1 MGRPEPVVL
10 FAQTILH
17 SQLDEYVD
25 ENASP
30 STPNISLVGATSPP
44 SFALEVFVHCDG
56 ESRFRRLC
64 QPFLYS
70 HSSSNVLEVEAIV
83 TNHLVLRGTYRSL
96 TLVIYGNTAEDLGQ
110 FNIELDLDHSLANV
124 VSSPSEGKLEDL
136 PPALHSSKFTF
147 KESLSLLKPF
157 CLQANESDLSTE
169 VKKILHL
176 TLTMYQIPNVENL
189 IPNLGSAV
197 ISAVSK
203 YVTASTKCMSRSWRQ
218 DLASCFTK
226 DNVDSEGISNT
237 LLMEASNELFDTWKN
252 VSSVVDSS
260 TFDDNGLAFRS
271 EELPTIKHLFA
282 LFDNCFPYYR
292 NCSSLDLE
300 CPVQNKRLVF
310 SLSLVLLLCS
320 SKESCFYFVDA
331 GGMEQIINLLCW
343 KTSISPA
350 TTLLLLGIVEHA
362 TRHVVGCEAFL
373 GWWPRSDNNIPVGSS
388 VGYCSLLKILLEKE
402 RHDIACLATYVLQ
415 RLHFYEILS
424 RYESAVVNIVS
435 NLPPDELSADGVKF
449 LSSASVE
456 LAKLLKVI
464 NMCGPI
470 EDPSPGVTARKIYKS
485 GHLEGLL
492 SYNST
497 IGLITSSKYNFVQ
510 FDADPYMLSLIQE
523 RGFFPLSAALL
534 SSPLQRLASGPAAE
548 ILMEI
553 TSSIESIVLSLLFCR
568 SGLSF
573 LLGQPEATEL
583 ILLSLQDGE
592 DMSKTECMTLRQAYV
607 LLSKGFFCRPQEV
620 AMITEL
626 HLKVGSAANRLL
638 AVPPNSDELLWVL
651 WELCA
656 ISRSD
661 SGRQAL
667 LTLGFFP
674 EAVSVLLSS
683 FSSYNDLDS
692 IMTKNGGSP
701 LGHAIFHSAAEIL
714 EILVADS
721 TASSLKSWIGFSI
734 DLHKA
739 LHSSSPG
746 SNRKDAPT
754 RLLEWI
760 DAGVV
765 YKRNG
770 AIGLLRYS
778 AILASGGDA
787 HLSSGNVLVS
797 DSMDVENVVAD
808 PNNTAD
814 GQVIDNLLGKLV
826 ADKYFDGV
834 ALCSTS
840 VVQLTTAF
848 RILAFIS
855 EDKAVASSLFEEGAI
870 NVIYV
875 VLMNC
880 KSMLERLSN
889 SYDYLVDEGAELSST
904 TELLLDRT
912 HEQALVDLMIP
923 SLVLLINLLHIL
935 NETKEQYRNKKLL
948 TALLQLHREVSPRLA
963 ACAADLSFMFPS
975 FAVSFGVVCHLVTS
989 ALACWPLYNW
999 APGLFHCLLENVE
1012 ATNAAVPLGPKDACS
1027 LLCLLGDLF
1036 PDEGLWLWKVEVP
1049 SLSAITSLSTSTVL
1063 GCQVEKHVNWYLH
1076 PEHVAILLVR
1086 LMPQL
1091 DRLACVIDNFATSAL
1106 MVIQDMLRIFIV
1118 RIASEKIECAVV
1130 LLRPIFIW
1138 LNSKVDETS
1147 LSEREIFKVSQLL
1160 RFVAKLSEHPNGK
1173 ALLWKMG
1180 VTRILRKL
1188 LQGISNVCCME
1199 DNMISEKGAYSN
1211 DLLMQRWMILLL
1223 RSIATVFSTQLSSKE
1238 PTIIEELWNENACV
1252 EECSSIMYHL
1262 LLLCQVLPVGRDMF
1276 ACSLAFKEV
1285 ASSYP
1290 GRIAVTSILSQIQT
1304 FNKDEQEK
1312 SETDA
1317 CRYTSKVDNWCGFS
1331 PLLMCWKR
1339 LLQYISASRPTNYLV
1354 EIVYALTLGAIAL
1367 SQSGENLEGT
1377 IILRCLFGYPFDPC
1391 SSEASDEVTVL
1402 LKTFEDKICQGF
1414 DNWSPYVGKPLL
1426 HQVRSSVRLLRSI
1439 IENTSPFTDSA
1450 QMALEESTIPVG
1462 VFHNIVMTSH
1472 LMPSVNF
1479 VSVSDEP
1486 VLLFS
1491 NAWKAFGD
1499 SEEPFGCQEDEGKM
1513 MVWELPDC
1521 SLDRQLMPGQSARRK
1536 LALGDSTSRR
1546 ARDNQ
1551 AHEPTGQFSRGL
1563 NTTNASIGHS
1573 RRDTFRQRKPNTS
1586 RPPSMHV
1593 DDYVARERNIDG
1605 ASSASN
1611 IVSSTPRGT
1620 LSGRPP
1626 SIHVDEFMA
1635 RQRERQ
1641 NPVPAPSGDA
1651 TQARSKATLDDNVCT
1666 KPEKPRQPKADLDD
1680 DQEINIIFDEESGSD
1695 DKLPF
1700 PQPDDSLQSPPV
1712 IVGEN
1717 SPGPVDD
1724 TENQQNE
1731 RNLFSGKIVSD
1742 SDEACEAGISSRT
1755 AMLQEAS
1762 IPSERKFSVS
1772 SPEKIVFHEHG
1783 DGSPFISLITG
1794 SKVTHG
1800 HSTHAAQAKLEQLPP
1815 NRYRKRSPQKLG
1827 EKSLSSG
1834 SHGHDRTIS
1843 NNQPP
1848 LPPMPPPVS
1857 SASLQ
1862 NSDSIQRKPS
1872 SYNSR
1877 DGPPPF
1883 PSSYPMQS
1891 FDASMPSFL
1900 GHQVQTENVLPSTG
1914 DSSSNALP
1922 SIDPKF
1928 LWNTLPVN
1936 RIPMEHLSSG
1946 SSTRPASPLPLRPI
1960 PATQHPAMSSGP
1972 PGSLYNQG
1980 SGALQPSLPTSLISD
1995 ATLGTNPASGGGF
2008 PSNSLPSLA
2017 PQFLIGR
2024 PSTPT
2029 SFFGTPLQV
2038 QLSSGLAQNVSN
2050 PQSSL
2055 SSMQPRPPPPP
2066 PPQQPHPSQTFQQ
2079 LGSLQLPHQ
2088 EQPMPYPLN
2097 TLQPQVPLQFPNQ
2110 LHVPQLQFYHQGQPE
2125 SVLQPTGHVSEQSL
2139 LLNHSAQQQTDS
2151 GMNLNQFFSS
2161 PEAIQSLLSDRDK
2174 LCQLLE
2180 QNPKL
2185 MQMLQIYTPAL
2196 WVGSKSDV
2204 ANIGWVPVT
2213 ERPTSVCHF
2222 LPFCGWP
2229 P

>member
-25 ENASP
+25 EVLFSEPVVITACEFLEQNASP

-70 HSSSNVLEVEAIV
+70 HSSSNVLEVEFNGPYSSSEATAIAAFSMFVLFYQAIV

-147 KESLSLLKPF
+147 EESLSSLKPLS
-157 CLQANESDLSTE
+157 LQATELDLSIE
-169 VKKILHL
+169 VKKILL
-176 TLTMYQIPNVENL
+176 LALTMYQIPNVENL
-189 IPNLGSAV
+189 IPNLQSAV
-197 ISAVSK
+197 ISAVLK
-203 YVTASTKCMSRSWRQ
+203 YMPASTNCMSRNWNR
-218 DLASCFTK
+218 DPANCFAE
-226 DNVDSEGISNT
+226 DNVDSQGTSNT
-237 LLMEASNELFDTWKN
+237 LLMEASNELFDIWKN
-252 VSSVVDSS
+252 VNSIVDNI
-260 TFDDNGLAFRS
+260 TFDDNGLAFRL
-271 EELPTIKHLFA
+271 EELPTTKHLFT
-282 LFDNCFPYYR
+282 LFDSCFPYYR
-292 NCSSLDLE
+292 NCSLLDLE
-300 CPVQNKRLVF
+300 CPFQPLV
-310 SLSLVLLLCS
+310 
-320 SKESCFYFVDA
+320 D
-331 GGMEQIINLLCW
+331 
-343 KTSISPA
+343 
-350 TTLLLLGIVEHA
+350 
-362 TRHVVGCEAFL
+362 
-373 GWWPRSDNNIPVGSS
+373 
-388 VGYCSLLKILLEKE
+388 
-402 RHDIACLATYVLQ
+402 LQ
-415 RLHFYEILS
+415 
-424 RYESAVVNIVS
+424 SAVVNIVS
-435 NLPPDELSADGVKF
+435 NLPSEELSSDGVNF
-449 LSSASVE
+449 LSSASIE
-456 LAKLLKVI
+456 LAELLKMI
-464 NMCGPI
+464 NMCVPI
-470 EDPSPGVTARKIYKS
+470 EDPSPVLTARRICKF

-492 SYNST
+492 SYNLT
-497 IGLITSSKYNFVQ
+497 IGLITSSKYSFLQ

-523 RGFFPLSAALL
+523 DASGNLERRELVGPTGHTLPMRAPATHAYSSTSAPTTLLCPCLPESSSGCGILPAPPSFNPCRCDKPSSDVAHGIPAIPHYCLLSAD
-534 SSPLQRLASGPAAE
+534 
-548 ILMEI
+548 
-553 TSSIESIVLSLLFCR
+553 
-568 SGLSF
+568 GLSF

-592 DMSKTECMTLRQAYV
+592 DMSKTECMTLRQAFV

-626 HLKVGSAANRLL
+626 HLKVEHSLFAYNLL
-638 AVPPNSDELLWVL
+638 NLKVSTLLSHIDDL
-651 WELCA
+651 NYL
-656 ISRSD
+656 
-661 SGRQAL
+661 
-667 LTLGFFP
+667 
-674 EAVSVLLSS
+674 AVSVLLSS
-683 FSSYNDLDS
+683 LSSYNDLDS
-692 IMTKNGGSP
+692 VTNKNGGSP
-701 LGHAIFHSAAEIL
+701 LGHAIFHSTAEIL
-714 EILVADS
+714 EVLVADS
-721 TASSLKSWIGFSI
+721 TASSLKSWIGFAI

-770 AIGLLRYS
+770 AVGLLRYS

-808 PNNTAD
+808 PNNTD

-855 EDKAVASSLFEEGAI
+855 EEKAVASSLFEEGAI

-912 HEQALVDLMIP
+912 HEQTLVDLMIP

-989 ALACWPLYNW
+989 AIACWPLYNW

-1036 PDEGLWLWKVEVP
+1036 PDEGIWLWKVEVP
-1049 SLSAITSLSTSTVL
+1049 SLTAIRSLSTGTVL
-1063 GCQVEKHVNWYLH
+1063 GCQVEKHMNWYLH
-1076 PEHVAILLVR
+1076 PEHVSILLVR

-1106 MVIQDMLRIFIV
+1106 TVIQDMLRIFIV

-1138 LNSKVDETS
+1138 LNNKVDETS
-1147 LSEREIFKVSQLL
+1147 LSEREIFKVHQLL
-1160 RFVAKLSEHPNGK
+1160 QFIAKLSEHPNGK
-1173 ALLWKMG
+1173 ALLCKMG
-1180 VTRILRKL
+1180 VARILRKL
-1188 LQGISNVCCME
+1188 LQECSSMCYME
-1199 DNMISEKGAYSN
+1199 DNMISDKGVYSN
-1211 DLLMQRWMILLL
+1211 DLLMLRWKIPLL
-1223 RSIATVFSTQLSSKE
+1223 RSIASIFSTRPSSKE
-1238 PTIIEELWNENACV
+1238 PTTVEELWNENACV

-1262 LLLCQVLPVGRDMF
+1262 LMLCQVLPVGRDMF

-1285 ASSYP
+1285 ASSYSCR
-1290 GRIAVTSILSQIQT
+1290 GAVTSIFSQIQT
-1304 FNKDEQEK
+1304 SNKDESQK
-1312 SETDA
+1312 SESETCHD
-1317 CRYTSKVDNWCGFS
+1317 TSKVDNWCGFF
-1331 PLLMCWKR
+1331 PLLKCWKR
-1339 LLQYISASRPTNYLV
+1339 LLQYICANRPTDYLV

-1367 SQSGENLEGT
+1367 SQSGQNLEGT
-1377 IILRCLFGYPFDPC
+1377 IILRRLFGHPSVPS
-1391 SSEASDEVTVL
+1391 SSEASDEVTFL
-1402 LKTFEDKICQGF
+1402 LKTFQEKICQGF

-1426 HQVRSSVRLLRSI
+1426 HQVRSSVRLLCSI
-1439 IENTSPFTDSA
+1439 IENSGPFTDSVR
-1450 QMALEESTIPVG
+1450 MVLEESTIPVG

-1472 LMPSVNF
+1472 LMPSIDF
-1479 VSVSDEP
+1479 VSVNDDP
-1486 VLLFS
+1486 ALLFT

-1499 SEEPFGCQEDEGKM
+1499 FAEPFGCQVSDFSKR

-1521 SLDRQLMPGQSARRK
+1521 SIDKQLIPSQSARRK
-1536 LALGDSTSRR
+1536 LALGDSASRR
-1546 ARDNQ
+1546 VRDNQ
-1551 AHEPTGQFSRGL
+1551 THEPSGQFSRGL
-1563 NTTNASIGHS
+1563 NTPSASIGHT

-1593 DDYVARERNIDG
+1593 DDYVARERNIEG

-1611 IVSSTPRGT
+1611 IVSSTPRGA

-1641 NPVPAPSGDA
+1641 NPVLAPSGDA
-1651 TQARSKATLDDNVCT
+1651 TQVRSKATLDDNVST

-1712 IVGEN
+1712 IIGEN
-1717 SPGPVDD
+1717 SPGPVVDE
-1724 TENQQNE
+1724 TENQQNGI
-1731 RNLFSGKIVSD
+1731 NLFSGTVVSE
-1742 SDEACEAGISSRT
+1742 SDEACETVISSQT
-1755 AMLQEAS
+1755 AIRQES
-1762 IPSERKFSVS
+1762 NIPSERKFSVS
-1772 SPEKIVFHEHG
+1772 SPEKVMFPDHADE
-1783 DGSPFISLITG
+1783 SPFISPTTG
-1794 SKVTHG
+1794 LKVIPG
-1800 HSTHAAQAKLEQLPP
+1800 YSTHAAQATLRQLPP
-1815 NRYRKRSPQKLG
+1815 NMHRKRSPHKLA
-1827 EKSLSSG
+1827 ESSVSSG
-1834 SHGHDRTIS
+1834 SHGHDRTLYNS
-1843 NNQPP
+1843 QPP

-1857 SASLQ
+1857 STSLQ
-1862 NSDSIQRKPS
+1862 NPDSIQRQPS
-1872 SYNSR
+1872 SYIAR

-1883 PSSYPMQS
+1883 PPSYLMQS
-1891 FDASMPSFL
+1891 FDACMPSFV

-1922 SIDPKF
+1922 SVDAKF
-1928 LWNTLPVN
+1928 LWSTLPVN

-1946 SSTRPASPLPLRPI
+1946 SSTRPVSPLPLRPVL
-1960 PATQHPAMSSGP
+1960 ATQHAAMDSGP

-1980 SGALQPSLPTSLISD
+1980 GSGVLQPSPPASLIND
-1995 ATLGTNPASGGGF
+1995 ATLGTNPASGGALA
-2008 PSNSLPSLA
+2008 SNSLPSLA
-2017 PQFLIGR
+2017 SQYIIGR
-2024 PSTPT
+2024 PSTPP
-2029 SFFGTPLQV
+2029 FFGTPLQI
-2038 QLSSGLAQNVSN
+2038 QLSSGLAQSVSN
-2050 PQSSL
+2050 PQPSL
-2055 SSMQPRPPPPP
+2055 SSMQPRAPPPPP
-2066 PPQQPHPSQTFQQ
+2066 PQPHPSQTFQ
-2079 LGSLQLPHQ
+2079 GSLQQPQ

-2097 TLQPQVPLQFPNQ
+2097 TIQPQVPLQFPNQ
-2110 LHVPQLQFYHQGQPE
+2110 LHVPQLQFYHQTQE
-2125 SVLQPTGHVSEQSL
+2125 SVLQPIGQ
-2139 LLNHSAQQQTDS
+2139 SAQQQMDS
-2151 GMNLNQFFSS
+2151 GMNLNHFFSS

-2174 LCQLLE
+2174 LCKLLE

-2185 MQMLQIYTPAL
+2185 MQMLQ
-2196 WVGSKSDV
+2196 DR
-2204 ANIGWVPVT
+2204 IGQ
-2213 ERPTSVCHF
+2213 
-2222 LPFCGWP
+2222 L
-2229 P
+2229 

>member
-25 ENASP
+25 EVLFSEPVVITACEFLEQNASP

-124 VSSPSEGKLEDL
+124 VSSPSEGKFEDL
-136 PPALHSSKFTF
+136 PLALHSSKSTF
-147 KESLSLLKPF
+147 EESLSSLKPLS
-157 CLQANESDLSTE
+157 LQATELDLSIE

-176 TLTMYQIPNVENL
+176 TLIMYQIPNVENL

-197 ISAVSK
+197 ISAVLK
-203 YVTASTKCMSRSWRQ
+203 YVTASTNCMPRKWNQ
-218 DLASCFTK
+218 DLANCFTNN
-226 DNVDSEGISNT
+226 NVDPQGTSNSI
-237 LLMEASNELFDTWKN
+237 LIEASNELFDIWKN
-252 VSSVVDSS
+252 VYSIADH
-260 TFDDNGLAFRS
+260 TAFDDNGLAFRL
-271 EELPTIKHLFA
+271 EELPTTKNLFE

-292 NCSSLDLE
+292 NHLFLDLE
-300 CPVQNKRLVF
+300 CPFQSKRIVF

-343 KTSISPA
+343 KTPISPA

-373 GWWPRSDNNIPVGSS
+373 GWWPRNDNNIPIGTS
-388 VGYCSLLKILLEKE
+388 VGYCSLLKLLLEKE
-402 RHDIACLATYVLQ
+402 RHDIASLATYVLQ
-415 RLHFYEILS
+415 RLRFYEILL
-424 RYESAVVNIVS
+424 RYESAVVKVVS
-435 NLPPDELSADGVKF
+435 DLPSEELCTDGVKF
-449 LSSASVE
+449 LSSASIE
-456 LAKLLKVI
+456 LAELLKVI
-464 NMCGPI
+464 NMCGPV
-470 EDPSPGVTARKIYKS
+470 EDHSPVVTAGKISKV

-497 IGLITSSKYNFVQ
+497 IDLITSSKYSFLQ
-510 FDADPYMLSLIQE
+510 FDADPYLLSLIQE

-534 SSPLQRLASGPAAE
+534 SSPVLRLVSGPAAE

-553 TSSIESIVLSLLFCR
+553 ASSIESIILYLLFCR

-592 DMSKTECMTLRQAYV
+592 GMNKTECITLRQAFV

-620 AMITEL
+620 AMITEI

-638 AVPPNSDELLWVL
+638 AVPQNSDELLWVL

-683 FSSYNDLDS
+683 LSLYNDLDS
-692 IMTKNGGSP
+692 TTTKNGGSP
-701 LGHAIFHSAAEIL
+701 LGHAIFHSSAEIL
-714 EILVADS
+714 EVLVADS
-721 TASSLKSWIGFSI
+721 TASSLKSWIGFAI

-765 YKRNG
+765 YQRNG
-770 AIGLLRYS
+770 AVGLLRYS

-808 PNNTAD
+808 SNNAAD
-814 GQVIDNLLGKLV
+814 GQVIDNLLGKLI

-848 RILAFIS
+848 HILSFIS

-870 NVIYV
+870 NVIYI

-889 SYDYLVDEGAELSST
+889 SYDYLVDEGAELSYT

-912 HEQALVDLMIP
+912 HEQALLDLMTP
-923 SLVLLINLLHIL
+923 SLVLLINLLHTL
-935 NETKEQYRNKKLL
+935 NDTKEQYRNKKLL
-948 TALLQLHREVSPRLA
+948 NALLQLHREVSPRLA

-1036 PDEGLWLWKVEVP
+1036 PDEGIWLWKVEVP
-1049 SLSAITSLSTSTVL
+1049 SLSAIRSLSTGTVL

-1076 PEHVAILLVR
+1076 PEHVAILLLR

-1091 DRLACVIDNFATSAL
+1091 DRLACIIDNFATSAL

-1118 RIASEKIECAVV
+1118 RVASEKIECAVV

-1138 LNSKVDETS
+1138 LNNKVDETS
-1147 LSEREIFKVSQLL
+1147 LTRREIFKVHQLL
-1160 RFVAKLSEHPNGK
+1160 QFIAGLSEHPKGK

-1180 VTRILRKL
+1180 ITRILRKL
-1188 LQGISNVCCME
+1188 LQDCSNMCYME
-1199 DNMISEKGAYSN
+1199 DNMVSEKGVFTN
-1211 DLLMQRWMILLL
+1211 DLMLRWKIPLF
-1223 RSIATVFSTQLSSKE
+1223 RSLASVFSTQPSSKE
-1238 PTIIEELWNENACV
+1238 TTTIEELCNENVCI

-1262 LLLCQVLPVGRDMF
+1262 LLLCQVLPVGREMF

-1285 ASSYP
+1285 ASSDICR
-1290 GRIAVTSILSQIQT
+1290 GAVTSIFSQIQT
-1304 FNKDEQEK
+1304 SNKDELEK
-1312 SETDA
+1312 NESDI
-1317 CRYTSKVDNWCGFS
+1317 CHDSSKVDKWFGFS
-1331 PLLMCWKR
+1331 PLLKCWKN
-1339 LLQYISASRPTNYLV
+1339 LLKYICANEPTEYLV
-1354 EIVYALTLGAIAL
+1354 EIVYSLTLCAMAL
-1367 SQSGENLEGT
+1367 SQYGESLEGT
-1377 IILRCLFGYPFDPC
+1377 IILRCLFGHPFDPS
-1391 SSEASDEVTVL
+1391 SSEVSGEITVL
-1402 LKTFEDKICQGF
+1402 MKTFEERICQDF
-1414 DNWSPYVGKPLL
+1414 ENLSTYVGKSLL
-1426 HQVRSSVRLLRSI
+1426 CQVHNSFRLLRSI
-1439 IENTSPFTDSA
+1439 VENSGPFTDSS
-1450 QMALEESTIPVG
+1450 QIVLEEGAIPFG
-1462 VFHNIVMTSH
+1462 VVQSIVMTSR
-1472 LMPSVNF
+1472 LMPSLTH
-1479 VSVSDEP
+1479 VSVNEEP
-1486 VLLFS
+1486 ALFFS
-1491 NAWKAFGD
+1491 NAWKVIAD
-1499 SEEPFGCQEDEGKM
+1499 SEEPFECQVAEFGKR

-1536 LALGDSTSRR
+1536 LALGD
-1546 ARDNQ
+1546 
-1551 AHEPTGQFSRGL
+1551 
-1563 NTTNASIGHS
+1563 NASHT

-1611 IVSSTPRGT
+1611 IVSSTPRGN

-1641 NPVPAPSGDA
+1641 NPVPVSCGDA
-1651 TQARSKATLDDNVCT
+1651 TQVKSRATLDDNAFT
-1666 KPEKPRQPKADLDD
+1666 KPEIPRQPQADLDD

-1717 SPGPVDD
+1717 SPGPVIDE
-1724 TENQQNE
+1724 TENQQIE
-1731 RNLFSGKIVSD
+1731 RNRFSRTVISEN
-1742 SDEACEAGISSRT
+1742 DEACETGISLQT
-1755 AMLQEAS
+1755 AMIPEANN
-1762 IPSERKFSVS
+1762 PAERKLSVS
-1772 SPEKIVFHEHG
+1772 SPENIVFHDRVNESSHL
-1783 DGSPFISLITG
+1783 SSITG
-1794 SKVTHG
+1794 PKITPYHNTH
-1800 HSTHAAQAKLEQLPP
+1800 SAQATLRQLP
-1815 NRYRKRSPQKLG
+1815 YQKRSPRN
-1827 EKSLSSG
+1827 SLSSG
-1834 SHGHDRTIS
+1834 SHGHDRTLS
-1843 NNQPP
+1843 NSQPP

-1857 SASLQ
+1857 SAPLQ
-1862 NSDSIQRKPS
+1862 NPDSIQRQSS
-1872 SYNSR
+1872 SYSR

-1891 FDASMPSFL
+1891 FDASMPPFVGL
-1900 GHQVQTENVLPSTG
+1900 QVQNENVLPSNG

-1922 SIDPKF
+1922 NVDAKF
-1928 LWNTLPVN
+1928 IWNTIPVN

-1946 SSTRPASPLPLRPI
+1946 SSTRPVSPLPLRPV
-1960 PATQHPAMSSGP
+1960 PATQHAAMSSVP
-1972 PGSLYNQG
+1972 PASFYNQG
-1980 SGALQPSLPTSLISD
+1980 SGVLQPSPPASHIND
-1995 ATLGTNPASGGGF
+1995 ATLGTNSASGGALA
-2008 PSNSLPSLA
+2008 SNSFPSLA
-2017 PQFLIGR
+2017 SQFLI
-2024 PSTPT
+2024 
-2029 SFFGTPLQV
+2029 
-2038 QLSSGLAQNVSN
+2038 A
-2050 PQSSL
+2050 
-2055 SSMQPRPPPPP
+2055 MQARPPPP
-2066 PPQQPHPSQTFQQ
+2066 PPQQPHPSQAFQQ
-2079 LGSLQLPHQ
+2079 PGSLQLLHQ
-2088 EQPMPYPLN
+2088 EQPMSYPLS
-2097 TLQPQVPLQFPNQ
+2097 TIQSQVPLQFPNQ
-2110 LHVPQLQFYHQGQPE
+2110 LQIPQLQFYHQSQQD
-2125 SVLQPTGHVSEQSL
+2125 SILQTMGHVGEQSL
-2139 LLNHSAQQQTDS
+2139 RNQSAQADSLSQQQRDS
-2151 GMNLNQFFSS
+2151 VMDLNQFFSS

-2185 MQMLQIYTPAL
+2185 MQMLQ
-2196 WVGSKSDV
+2196 DR
-2204 ANIGWVPVT
+2204 IGQ
-2213 ERPTSVCHF
+2213 
-2222 LPFCGWP
+2222 L
-2229 P
+2229 

>member
-25 ENASP
+25 EVLFSEPVVITACEFLEQNASP

-70 HSSSNVLEVEAIV
+70 HSSSNVLEVEFNGPYSSSEATAIAAFSMFVLFYQAIV

-147 KESLSLLKPF
+147 EESLSSLKPLS
-157 CLQANESDLSTE
+157 LQATELDLSIE
-169 VKKILHL
+169 VKKILL
-176 TLTMYQIPNVENL
+176 LALTMYQIPNVENL
-189 IPNLGSAV
+189 IPNLQSAV
-197 ISAVSK
+197 ISAVFK
-203 YVTASTKCMSRSWRQ
+203 YMPASTNCMSRNWNR
-218 DLASCFTK
+218 DPANCFAE
-226 DNVDSEGISNT
+226 DNVDSQGTSNT
-237 LLMEASNELFDTWKN
+237 LLMEASNELFDIWKN
-252 VSSVVDSS
+252 VNSIVDNI
-260 TFDDNGLAFRS
+260 TFDDNGLAFRL
-271 EELPTIKHLFA
+271 EELPSTKHLFT
-282 LFDNCFPYYR
+282 LFDSCFPYYR
-292 NCSSLDLE
+292 NCSLLDLE
-300 CPVQNKRLVF
+300 CPFQ
-310 SLSLVLLLCS
+310 
-320 SKESCFYFVDA
+320 
-331 GGMEQIINLLCW
+331 
-343 KTSISPA
+343 
-350 TTLLLLGIVEHA
+350 
-362 TRHVVGCEAFL
+362 
-373 GWWPRSDNNIPVGSS
+373 
-388 VGYCSLLKILLEKE
+388 
-402 RHDIACLATYVLQ
+402 
-415 RLHFYEILS
+415 
-424 RYESAVVNIVS
+424 SAVVNIVS
-435 NLPPDELSADGVKF
+435 NLPSEELSSDGVNF
-449 LSSASVE
+449 LSSASIE
-456 LAKLLKVI
+456 LAELLKMI
-464 NMCGPI
+464 NMCVPI
-470 EDPSPGVTARKIYKS
+470 EDPSPVLTARRICKF

-492 SYNST
+492 SYNLT
-497 IGLITSSKYNFVQ
+497 IGLITSSKYSFLQ
-510 FDADPYMLSLIQE
+510 FDADPYMLSLIQVFLLFLITACYQQTE

-534 SSPLQRLASGPAAE
+534 SSPVLRLASGPAAE

-553 TSSIESIVLSLLFCR
+553 ASSIEALVLSLLFCR

-583 ILLSLQDGE
+583 ILLSLQDRE
-592 DMSKTECMTLRQAYV
+592 DMSKTECMTLRQAFV

-638 AVPPNSDELLWVL
+638 AVPPNSDELL
-651 WELCA
+651 
-656 ISRSD
+656 SD

-674 EAVSVLLSS
+674 EVPLFVCISNCICNLFEMLNDAIFLSQAVSVLLSS
-683 FSSYNDLDS
+683 LSSYNDLDS
-692 IMTKNGGSP
+692 VTTKNGGSP
-701 LGHAIFHSAAEIL
+701 LGHAIFHSTAEIL
-714 EILVADS
+714 EVLVADS
-721 TASSLKSWIGFSI
+721 TASSLKSWIGFAI

-770 AIGLLRYS
+770 AVGLLRYS

-808 PNNTAD
+808 PNNTD

-855 EDKAVASSLFEEGAI
+855 EEKAVASSLFEEGAI

-912 HEQALVDLMIP
+912 HEQTLVDLMIP

-989 ALACWPLYNW
+989 AIACWPLYNW

-1036 PDEGLWLWKVEVP
+1036 PDEGIWLWKVEVP
-1049 SLSAITSLSTSTVL
+1049 SLTAIRSLSTGTVL
-1063 GCQVEKHVNWYLH
+1063 GCQVEKHMNWYLH
-1076 PEHVAILLVR
+1076 PEHVSILLVR

-1106 MVIQDMLRIFIV
+1106 TVIQDMLRIFIV

-1138 LNSKVDETS
+1138 LNNKVDETS
-1147 LSEREIFKVSQLL
+1147 LSEREIFKVHQLL
-1160 RFVAKLSEHPNGK
+1160 QFIAKLSEHPNGK
-1173 ALLWKMG
+1173 ALLCKMG
-1180 VTRILRKL
+1180 VARILRKL
-1188 LQGISNVCCME
+1188 LQECSSMCYME
-1199 DNMISEKGAYSN
+1199 DNMISDKGVYSN
-1211 DLLMQRWMILLL
+1211 DLLMLRWKIPLL
-1223 RSIATVFSTQLSSKE
+1223 RSIASIFSSRPSSKE
-1238 PTIIEELWNENACV
+1238 PTTVEELWNENACV

-1262 LLLCQVLPVGRDMF
+1262 LMLCQVLPVGRDMF

-1285 ASSYP
+1285 ASSYSCR
-1290 GRIAVTSILSQIQT
+1290 GAVTSIFSQIQT
-1304 FNKDEQEK
+1304 SNIDEPQK
-1312 SETDA
+1312 SESETCHD
-1317 CRYTSKVDNWCGFS
+1317 TSKVDNWCGFF
-1331 PLLMCWKR
+1331 PLLKCWKR
-1339 LLQYISASRPTNYLV
+1339 LLQYICANRPTDYLV

-1377 IILRCLFGYPFDPC
+1377 IILRRLFGHPSVPS
-1391 SSEASDEVTVL
+1391 SSEASDE
-1402 LKTFEDKICQGF
+1402 TFQEKICQGF

-1426 HQVRSSVRLLRSI
+1426 HQVRSSVRLLCSI
-1439 IENTSPFTDSA
+1439 IENSGPFTDSVR
-1450 QMALEESTIPVG
+1450 MVLEESTIPVG

-1472 LMPSVNF
+1472 LMPSIDF
-1479 VSVSDEP
+1479 VSVNDEP
-1486 VLLFS
+1486 ALLFT

-1499 SEEPFGCQEDEGKM
+1499 FAEPFGCQVSDFSKR

-1521 SLDRQLMPGQSARRK
+1521 SIDKQLIPSQSARRK
-1536 LALGDSTSRR
+1536 LALGDSASRR
-1546 ARDNQ
+1546 VRDNQ
-1551 AHEPTGQFSRGL
+1551 THEPSGQFSRGL
-1563 NTTNASIGHS
+1563 NTPSASIGHT

-1593 DDYVARERNIDG
+1593 DDYVARERNIEG

-1611 IVSSTPRGT
+1611 IVSSTPRGA

-1641 NPVPAPSGDA
+1641 NPVLAPSGDA
-1651 TQARSKATLDDNVCT
+1651 TQVRSKATLDDNVST

-1712 IVGEN
+1712 IIGEN
-1717 SPGPVDD
+1717 SPGPVVDE
-1724 TENQQNE
+1724 TENQQNGI
-1731 RNLFSGKIVSD
+1731 NLFSGTVVSE
-1742 SDEACEAGISSRT
+1742 SDEACETGISSQT
-1755 AMLQEAS
+1755 AIRQES
-1762 IPSERKFSVS
+1762 NIPSERKFSVS
-1772 SPEKIVFHEHG
+1772 SPEKVMFPDHADE
-1783 DGSPFISLITG
+1783 SPFISPTTG
-1794 SKVTHG
+1794 SKVIPG
-1800 HSTHAAQAKLEQLPP
+1800 YSTHAAQATLRQLPP
-1815 NRYRKRSPQKLG
+1815 NMHRKRSPHKLA
-1827 EKSLSSG
+1827 ESSVSSG
-1834 SHGHDRTIS
+1834 SHGHDRTLY

-1857 SASLQ
+1857 STSLQ
-1862 NSDSIQRKPS
+1862 NPDSIQRQPS
-1872 SYNSR
+1872 SYIAR

-1883 PSSYPMQS
+1883 PPSYLMQS
-1891 FDASMPSFL
+1891 FDACMPSFV

-1922 SIDPKF
+1922 SVDAKF
-1928 LWNTLPVN
+1928 LWSTLPVN

-1946 SSTRPASPLPLRPI
+1946 SSTRPVSPLPLRPVL
-1960 PATQHPAMSSGP
+1960 ATQHAAMNSGP

-1980 SGALQPSLPTSLISD
+1980 GSGVLQPSPPASLIND
-1995 ATLGTNPASGGGF
+1995 ATLGTNPASGGALA
-2008 PSNSLPSLA
+2008 SNSLPSLA
-2017 PQFLIGR
+2017 SQFIIGR
-2024 PSTPT
+2024 PSTPP
-2029 SFFGTPLQV
+2029 FFGTPLQI
-2038 QLSSGLAQNVSN
+2038 QLSSGLAQSVSN
-2050 PQSSL
+2050 PQPSL
-2055 SSMQPRPPPPP
+2055 SSMQPRAPPP
-2066 PPQQPHPSQTFQQ
+2066 PPQQPHPSQTFQ
-2079 LGSLQLPHQ
+2079 GSLQLPQ

-2097 TLQPQVPLQFPNQ
+2097 AIQPQVPLQFLNQ
-2110 LHVPQLQFYHQGQPE
+2110 LHVPQLQFYHQTQQE
-2125 SVLQPTGHVSEQSL
+2125 SVLQPIGHVSEQPIGQ
-2139 LLNHSAQQQTDS
+2139 SAQQQTDS
-2151 GMNLNQFFSS
+2151 GMNLNHFFSS

-2174 LCQLLE
+2174 LCKLLE

-2185 MQMLQIYTPAL
+2185 MQMLQ
-2196 WVGSKSDV
+2196 DR
-2204 ANIGWVPVT
+2204 IGQ
-2213 ERPTSVCHF
+2213 
-2222 LPFCGWP
+2222 L
-2229 P
+2229 

>member
-25 ENASP
+25 EVLFSEPVVITACEFLEQNASP

-147 KESLSLLKPF
+147 EESLSSLKPLS
-157 CLQANESDLSTE
+157 LQATELDLSIE
-169 VKKILHL
+169 VKKILL
-176 TLTMYQIPNVENL
+176 LALTMYQIPNVENL
-189 IPNLGSAV
+189 IPNLQSAV
-197 ISAVSK
+197 ISAVLK
-203 YVTASTKCMSRSWRQ
+203 YMPASTNCMSRNWNR
-218 DLASCFTK
+218 DPANCFAE
-226 DNVDSEGISNT
+226 DNVDSQGTSNT
-237 LLMEASNELFDTWKN
+237 LLMEASNELFDIWKN
-252 VSSVVDSS
+252 VNSIVDNI
-260 TFDDNGLAFRS
+260 TFDDNGLAFRL
-271 EELPTIKHLFA
+271 EELPTTKHLFT
-282 LFDNCFPYYR
+282 LFDSCFPYYR
-292 NCSSLDLE
+292 NCSLLDLE
-300 CPVQNKRLVF
+300 CPFQSKRLVF

-350 TTLLLLGIVEHA
+350 TTLLVLGIVEHA
-362 TRHVVGCEAFL
+362 TRYVVGCEAFL
-373 GWWPRSDNNIPVGSS
+373 GWWPRSDDNNIPIGSS
-388 VGYCSLLKILLEKE
+388 VGYCSLLKLLLEKE

-415 RLHFYEILS
+415 RLRFYEILS

-435 NLPPDELSADGVKF
+435 NLPSEELSSDGVNF
-449 LSSASVE
+449 LSSASIE
-456 LAKLLKVI
+456 LAELLKMI
-464 NMCGPI
+464 NMCVPI
-470 EDPSPGVTARKIYKS
+470 EDPSPVLTARRICKF

-492 SYNST
+492 SYNLT
-497 IGLITSSKYNFVQ
+497 IGLITSSKYSFLQ

-534 SSPLQRLASGPAAE
+534 SSPVLRLASGPAAE

-553 TSSIESIVLSLLFCR
+553 ASSIEALVLSLLFCR

-592 DMSKTECMTLRQAYV
+592 DMSKTECMTLRQAFV

-683 FSSYNDLDS
+683 LSSYNDLDS
-692 IMTKNGGSP
+692 VTNKNGGSP
-701 LGHAIFHSAAEIL
+701 LGHAIFHSTAEIL
-714 EILVADS
+714 EVLVADS
-721 TASSLKSWIGFSI
+721 TASSLKSWIGFAI

-770 AIGLLRYS
+770 AVGLLRYS

-808 PNNTAD
+808 PNNTD

-855 EDKAVASSLFEEGAI
+855 EEKAVASSLFEEGAI

-912 HEQALVDLMIP
+912 HEQTLVDLMIP

-989 ALACWPLYNW
+989 AIACWPLYNW

-1036 PDEGLWLWKVEVP
+1036 PDEGIWLWKVEVP
-1049 SLSAITSLSTSTVL
+1049 SLTAIRSLSTGTVL
-1063 GCQVEKHVNWYLH
+1063 GCQVEKHMNWYLH
-1076 PEHVAILLVR
+1076 PEHVSILLVR

-1138 LNSKVDETS
+1138 LNNKVDETS
-1147 LSEREIFKVSQLL
+1147 LSEREIFKVHQLL
-1160 RFVAKLSEHPNGK
+1160 QFIAKLSEHPNGK
-1173 ALLWKMG
+1173 ALLCKMG
-1180 VTRILRKL
+1180 VARILRKL
-1188 LQGISNVCCME
+1188 LQECSSMCYME
-1199 DNMISEKGAYSN
+1199 DNMISDKGVYSN
-1211 DLLMQRWMILLL
+1211 DLLMLRWKIPLL
-1223 RSIATVFSTQLSSKE
+1223 RSIASIFSTRPSSKE
-1238 PTIIEELWNENACV
+1238 PTTVEELWNENACV

-1262 LLLCQVLPVGRDMF
+1262 LMLCQVLPVGRDMF

-1285 ASSYP
+1285 ASSYSCR
-1290 GRIAVTSILSQIQT
+1290 GAVTSIFSQIQT
-1304 FNKDEQEK
+1304 SNKDEPQK
-1312 SETDA
+1312 SESETCHD
-1317 CRYTSKVDNWCGFS
+1317 TSKVDNWCGFF
-1331 PLLMCWKR
+1331 PLLKCWKR
-1339 LLQYISASRPTNYLV
+1339 LLQYICANRPTDYLV

-1377 IILRCLFGYPFDPC
+1377 IILRRLFGHPSVPS
-1391 SSEASDEVTVL
+1391 SSEASDEVTFL
-1402 LKTFEDKICQGF
+1402 LKTFQEKICQGF

-1426 HQVRSSVRLLRSI
+1426 HQVRSSVRLLCSI
-1439 IENTSPFTDSA
+1439 IENSGPFTDSVR
-1450 QMALEESTIPVG
+1450 MVLEESTIPVG

-1472 LMPSVNF
+1472 LMPSIDF
-1479 VSVSDEP
+1479 VSVNDDP
-1486 VLLFS
+1486 ALLFT

-1499 SEEPFGCQEDEGKM
+1499 FAEPFGCQVSDFSKR

-1521 SLDRQLMPGQSARRK
+1521 SIDKQLIPSQSARRK
-1536 LALGDSTSRR
+1536 LALGDSASRR
-1546 ARDNQ
+1546 VRDNQ
-1551 AHEPTGQFSRGL
+1551 THEPSGQFSRGL
-1563 NTTNASIGHS
+1563 NTPSASIGHT

-1593 DDYVARERNIDG
+1593 DDYVARERNIEG

-1611 IVSSTPRGT
+1611 IVSSTPRGA

-1641 NPVPAPSGDA
+1641 NPVLAPSGDA
-1651 TQARSKATLDDNVCT
+1651 TQVRSKATLDDNVST

-1712 IVGEN
+1712 IIGEN
-1717 SPGPVDD
+1717 SPGPVVDE
-1724 TENQQNE
+1724 TENQQNGI
-1731 RNLFSGKIVSD
+1731 NLFSGTVVSE
-1742 SDEACEAGISSRT
+1742 SDEACETVISSQT
-1755 AMLQEAS
+1755 AIRQES
-1762 IPSERKFSVS
+1762 NIPSERKFSVS
-1772 SPEKIVFHEHG
+1772 SPEKVMFPDHADE
-1783 DGSPFISLITG
+1783 SPFISPTTG
-1794 SKVTHG
+1794 LKVIPG
-1800 HSTHAAQAKLEQLPP
+1800 YSTHAAQATLRQLPP
-1815 NRYRKRSPQKLG
+1815 NMHRKRSPHKLA
-1827 EKSLSSG
+1827 ESSVSSG
-1834 SHGHDRTIS
+1834 SHGHDRTLYNS
-1843 NNQPP
+1843 QPP

-1857 SASLQ
+1857 STSLQ
-1862 NSDSIQRKPS
+1862 NPDSIQRQPS
-1872 SYNSR
+1872 SYIAR

-1883 PSSYPMQS
+1883 PPSYLMQS
-1891 FDASMPSFL
+1891 FDACMPSFV

-1922 SIDPKF
+1922 SVDAKF
-1928 LWNTLPVN
+1928 LWSTLPVN

-1946 SSTRPASPLPLRPI
+1946 SSTRPVSPLPLRPVL
-1960 PATQHPAMSSGP
+1960 ATQHAAMDSGP

-1980 SGALQPSLPTSLISD
+1980 GSGVLQPSPPASLIND
-1995 ATLGTNPASGGGF
+1995 ATLGTNPASGGALA
-2008 PSNSLPSLA
+2008 SNSLPSLA
-2017 PQFLIGR
+2017 SQYIIGR
-2024 PSTPT
+2024 PSTPP
-2029 SFFGTPLQV
+2029 FFGTPLQI
-2038 QLSSGLAQNVSN
+2038 QLSSGLAQSVSN
-2050 PQSSL
+2050 PQPSL
-2055 SSMQPRPPPPP
+2055 SSMQPRAPPPPP
-2066 PPQQPHPSQTFQQ
+2066 PQPHPSQTFQ
-2079 LGSLQLPHQ
+2079 GSLQQPQ

-2097 TLQPQVPLQFPNQ
+2097 TIQPQVPLQFPNQ
-2110 LHVPQLQFYHQGQPE
+2110 LHVPQLQFYHQTQQE
-2125 SVLQPTGHVSEQSL
+2125 SVLQPIGHVSEQPIGQ
-2139 LLNHSAQQQTDS
+2139 SAQQQTDS
-2151 GMNLNQFFSS
+2151 GMNLNHFFSS

-2174 LCQLLE
+2174 LCKLLE

-2185 MQMLQIYTPAL
+2185 MQMLQ
-2196 WVGSKSDV
+2196 DR
-2204 ANIGWVPVT
+2204 IGQ
-2213 ERPTSVCHF
+2213 
-2222 LPFCGWP
+2222 L
-2229 P
+2229 

>member
-25 ENASP
+25 EVLFSEPVVITACEFLEQNASP

-147 KESLSLLKPF
+147 EESLSSLKPLS
-157 CLQANESDLSTE
+157 LQATELDLSIE
-169 VKKILHL
+169 VKKILL
-176 TLTMYQIPNVENL
+176 LALTMYQIPNVENL
-189 IPNLGSAV
+189 IPNLQSAV
-197 ISAVSK
+197 ISAVLK
-203 YVTASTKCMSRSWRQ
+203 YMPASTNCMSRNWNR
-218 DLASCFTK
+218 DPANCFAE
-226 DNVDSEGISNT
+226 DNVDSQGTSNT
-237 LLMEASNELFDTWKN
+237 LLMEASNELFDIWKN
-252 VSSVVDSS
+252 VNSIVDNI
-260 TFDDNGLAFRS
+260 TFDDNGLAFRL
-271 EELPTIKHLFA
+271 EELPTTKHLFT
-282 LFDNCFPYYR
+282 LFDSCFPYYR
-292 NCSSLDLE
+292 NCSLLDLE
-300 CPVQNKRLVF
+300 CPFQSKRLVF

-350 TTLLLLGIVEHA
+350 TTLLVLGIVEHA
-362 TRHVVGCEAFL
+362 TRYVVGCEAFL
-373 GWWPRSDNNIPVGSS
+373 GWWPRSDDNNIPIGSS
-388 VGYCSLLKILLEKE
+388 VGYCSLLKLLLEKE

-415 RLHFYEILS
+415 RLRFYEILS

-435 NLPPDELSADGVKF
+435 NLPSEELSSDGVNF
-449 LSSASVE
+449 LSSASIE
-456 LAKLLKVI
+456 LAELLKMI
-464 NMCGPI
+464 NMCVPI
-470 EDPSPGVTARKIYKS
+470 EDPSPVLTARRICKF

-492 SYNST
+492 SYNLT
-497 IGLITSSKYNFVQ
+497 IGLITSSKYSFLQ

-534 SSPLQRLASGPAAE
+534 SSPVLRLASGPAAE

-553 TSSIESIVLSLLFCR
+553 ASSIEALVLSLLFCR

-592 DMSKTECMTLRQAYV
+592 DMSKTECMTLRQAFV

-683 FSSYNDLDS
+683 LSSYNDLDS
-692 IMTKNGGSP
+692 VANKNGGSP
-701 LGHAIFHSAAEIL
+701 LGHAIFHSTAEIL
-714 EILVADS
+714 EVLVADS
-721 TASSLKSWIGFSI
+721 TASSLKSWIGFAI

-770 AIGLLRYS
+770 AVGLLRYS

-808 PNNTAD
+808 PNNTD

-855 EDKAVASSLFEEGAI
+855 EEKAVASSLFEEGAI

-912 HEQALVDLMIP
+912 HEQTLVDLMIP

-989 ALACWPLYNW
+989 AIACWPLYNW

-1036 PDEGLWLWKVEVP
+1036 PDEGIWLWKVEVP
-1049 SLSAITSLSTSTVL
+1049 SLTAIRSLSTGTVL
-1063 GCQVEKHVNWYLH
+1063 GCQVEKHMNWYLH
-1076 PEHVAILLVR
+1076 PEHVSILLVR

-1106 MVIQDMLRIFIV
+1106 TVIQDMLRIFIV

-1138 LNSKVDETS
+1138 LNNKVDETS
-1147 LSEREIFKVSQLL
+1147 LSEREIFKVHQLL
-1160 RFVAKLSEHPNGK
+1160 QFIAKLSEHPNGK
-1173 ALLWKMG
+1173 ALLCKMG
-1180 VTRILRKL
+1180 VARILRKL
-1188 LQGISNVCCME
+1188 LQECSSMCYME
-1199 DNMISEKGAYSN
+1199 DNMISDKGVYSN
-1211 DLLMQRWMILLL
+1211 DLLMLRWKIPLL
-1223 RSIATVFSTQLSSKE
+1223 RSIASIFSTRPSSKE
-1238 PTIIEELWNENACV
+1238 PTTVEELWNENACV

-1262 LLLCQVLPVGRDMF
+1262 LMLCQVLPVGRDMF

-1285 ASSYP
+1285 ASSYSCR
-1290 GRIAVTSILSQIQT
+1290 GAVTSIFSQIQT
-1304 FNKDEQEK
+1304 SNKDESQK
-1312 SETDA
+1312 SESETCHD
-1317 CRYTSKVDNWCGFS
+1317 TSKVDNWCGFF
-1331 PLLMCWKR
+1331 PLLKCWKR
-1339 LLQYISASRPTNYLV
+1339 LLQYICANRPTDYLV

-1367 SQSGENLEGT
+1367 SQSGQNLEGT
-1377 IILRCLFGYPFDPC
+1377 IILRRLFGHPSVPS
-1391 SSEASDEVTVL
+1391 SSEASDEVTFL
-1402 LKTFEDKICQGF
+1402 LKTFQEKICQGF

-1426 HQVRSSVRLLRSI
+1426 HQVRSSVRLLCSI
-1439 IENTSPFTDSA
+1439 IENSGPFTDSVR
-1450 QMALEESTIPVG
+1450 MVLEESTIPVG

-1472 LMPSVNF
+1472 LMPSIDF
-1479 VSVSDEP
+1479 VSVNDDP
-1486 VLLFS
+1486 ALLFT

-1499 SEEPFGCQEDEGKM
+1499 FAEPFGCQVSDFSKR

-1521 SLDRQLMPGQSARRK
+1521 SIDKQLIPSQSARRK
-1536 LALGDSTSRR
+1536 LALGDSASRR
-1546 ARDNQ
+1546 VRDNQ
-1551 AHEPTGQFSRGL
+1551 THEPSGQFSRGL
-1563 NTTNASIGHS
+1563 NTPSASIGHT

-1593 DDYVARERNIDG
+1593 DDYVARERNIEG

-1611 IVSSTPRGT
+1611 IVSSTPRGA

-1641 NPVPAPSGDA
+1641 NPVLAPSGDA
-1651 TQARSKATLDDNVCT
+1651 TQVRSKSTLDDNVST

-1712 IVGEN
+1712 IIGEN
-1717 SPGPVDD
+1717 SPGPVVDE
-1724 TENQQNE
+1724 TENQQNGI
-1731 RNLFSGKIVSD
+1731 NLFSGTVVSE
-1742 SDEACEAGISSRT
+1742 SDEACETVISSQT
-1755 AMLQEAS
+1755 AIRQES
-1762 IPSERKFSVS
+1762 NIPSERKFSVS
-1772 SPEKIVFHEHG
+1772 SPEKVMFPDHADE
-1783 DGSPFISLITG
+1783 SPFISPTTG
-1794 SKVTHG
+1794 LKVIPG
-1800 HSTHAAQAKLEQLPP
+1800 YSTHAAQATLRQLPP
-1815 NRYRKRSPQKLG
+1815 NMHRKRSPHKLA
-1827 EKSLSSG
+1827 ESSVSSG
-1834 SHGHDRTIS
+1834 SHGHDHTLYNS
-1843 NNQPP
+1843 QPP

-1857 SASLQ
+1857 STSLQ
-1862 NSDSIQRKPS
+1862 NPDSIQRQPS
-1872 SYNSR
+1872 SYIAR

-1883 PSSYPMQS
+1883 PPSYLMQS
-1891 FDASMPSFL
+1891 FDACMPSFV

-1922 SIDPKF
+1922 SVDAKF
-1928 LWNTLPVN
+1928 LWSTLPVN

-1946 SSTRPASPLPLRPI
+1946 SSTRPVSPLPLRPVL
-1960 PATQHPAMSSGP
+1960 ATQHAAMDSGP

-1980 SGALQPSLPTSLISD
+1980 GSGVLQPSPPASLIND
-1995 ATLGTNPASGGGF
+1995 ATLGTNPTSGGALA
-2008 PSNSLPSLA
+2008 SNSLPSLA
-2017 PQFLIGR
+2017 SQYIIGR
-2024 PSTPT
+2024 PSTP
-2029 SFFGTPLQV
+2029 FFGTPLQI
-2038 QLSSGLAQNVSN
+2038 QLSSGLAQSVSN
-2050 PQSSL
+2050 PQPSL
-2055 SSMQPRPPPPP
+2055 SSMQPRAPPPPP
-2066 PPQQPHPSQTFQQ
+2066 PQPHPSQTFQ
-2079 LGSLQLPHQ
+2079 GSLRQPQ

-2097 TLQPQVPLQFPNQ
+2097 TIQPQVPLQFPNQ
-2110 LHVPQLQFYHQGQPE
+2110 LHVPQLQFYHQTQQE
-2125 SVLQPTGHVSEQSL
+2125 SVLQPIGHVSEQPIGQ
-2139 LLNHSAQQQTDS
+2139 SAQQQTDS
-2151 GMNLNQFFSS
+2151 GMNLNHFFSS

-2174 LCQLLE
+2174 LCKLLE

-2185 MQMLQIYTPAL
+2185 MQMLQ
-2196 WVGSKSDV
+2196 DR
-2204 ANIGWVPVT
+2204 IGQ
-2213 ERPTSVCHF
+2213 
-2222 LPFCGWP
+2222 L
-2229 P
+2229 

>member
-25 ENASP
+25 EVLFSEPVVITACEFLEQNASP

-147 KESLSLLKPF
+147 EESLSSLKPLS
-157 CLQANESDLSTE
+157 LQATELDLSID

-176 TLTMYQIPNVENL
+176 ALTMYQIPNVENL
-189 IPNLGSAV
+189 IPNLQSAV
-197 ISAVSK
+197 ISAVLK
-203 YVTASTKCMSRSWRQ
+203 YMPTSTNCMSGNWNQ
-218 DLASCFTK
+218 DPANCFAE
-226 DNVDSEGISNT
+226 DNVDSQGTSNT
-237 LLMEASNELFDTWKN
+237 LLMEARNELFDIWKN
-252 VSSVVDSS
+252 VNSIVD
-260 TFDDNGLAFRS
+260 TNAFDDNGLAFRL
-271 EELPTIKHLFA
+271 EELPTTKNLFA

-292 NCSSLDLE
+292 NCSLLDLE
-300 CPVQNKRLVF
+300 CPFQ
-310 SLSLVLLLCS
+310 
-320 SKESCFYFVDA
+320 
-331 GGMEQIINLLCW
+331 
-343 KTSISPA
+343 
-350 TTLLLLGIVEHA
+350 
-362 TRHVVGCEAFL
+362 
-373 GWWPRSDNNIPVGSS
+373 
-388 VGYCSLLKILLEKE
+388 
-402 RHDIACLATYVLQ
+402 
-415 RLHFYEILS
+415 
-424 RYESAVVNIVS
+424 SAVVNIVS
-435 NLPPDELSADGVKF
+435 NLPSEELSTDGVNF
-449 LSSASVE
+449 LSSASIE

-470 EDPSPGVTARKIYKS
+470 EDPSPVLTARRICKF

-492 SYNST
+492 SYNLT
-497 IGLITSSKYNFVQ
+497 IGLITSSKYSFLQ

-523 RGFFPLSAALL
+523 RGFLPLSAALL
-534 SSPLQRLASGPAAE
+534 SSPVLRLASGPAAE

-553 TSSIESIVLSLLFCR
+553 ASSIESLVLSLLFCR

-592 DMSKTECMTLRQAYV
+592 DMSKTECMTLRQAFV

-674 EAVSVLLSS
+674 ESVSVLLSS
-683 FSSYNDLDS
+683 LSSYNDLDS

-714 EILVADS
+714 EVLVADS
-721 TASSLKSWIGFSI
+721 TASSLKSWIGFAI

-770 AIGLLRYS
+770 AVGLLRYS
-778 AILASGGDA
+778 TILASGGDA

-808 PNNTAD
+808 PNNAD
-814 GQVIDNLLGKLV
+814 GQ
-826 ADKYFDGV
+826 
-834 ALCSTS
+834 
-840 VVQLTTAF
+840 
-848 RILAFIS
+848 
-855 EDKAVASSLFEEGAI
+855 AVASSLFEEGAI

-912 HEQALVDLMIP
+912 HEQTLVDLMIP

-1036 PDEGLWLWKVEVP
+1036 PDEGIWLWKVEVP
-1049 SLSAITSLSTSTVL
+1049 SLSAIRSLSTGTVL
-1063 GCQVEKHVNWYLH
+1063 GCQVEQHMNWYFH

-1106 MVIQDMLRIFIV
+1106 TVIQDMLRIFIV
-1118 RIASEKIECAVV
+1118 RIASEKIECAIV

-1138 LNSKVDETS
+1138 LNNKVDGTS
-1147 LSEREIFKVSQLL
+1147 LSEREIFKVHQLL
-1160 RFVAKLSEHPNGK
+1160 QFIAKLSEHPNGK
-1173 ALLWKMG
+1173 ALLCKMG
-1180 VTRILRKL
+1180 VGRILRKL
-1188 LQGISNVCCME
+1188 LQECSNMCYME
-1199 DNMISEKGAYSN
+1199 DNMISDKGVYSN
-1211 DLLMQRWMILLL
+1211 DLLMLRWKIPLL
-1223 RSIATVFSTQLSSKE
+1223 RSIASLFSTQPSIKE
-1238 PTIIEELWNENACV
+1238 PTTVEELWNENACV
-1252 EECSSIMYHL
+1252 EECSSVMYHL
-1262 LLLCQVLPVGRDMF
+1262 LMLSQVLPVGRDMF

-1285 ASSYP
+1285 ASSYSCR
-1290 GRIAVTSILSQIQT
+1290 GAVTSIFSQIQSS
-1304 FNKDEQEK
+1304 NKDEPQK
-1312 SETDA
+1312 SESDM
-1317 CRYTSKVDNWCGFS
+1317 CHDTSKVDNWCTFS
-1331 PLLMCWKR
+1331 PLLKCWKR
-1339 LLQYISASRPTNYLV
+1339 LLQYICDNRPTDYLV

-1377 IILRCLFGYPFDPC
+1377 IILRCLFGHPFDP
-1391 SSEASDEVTVL
+1391 SLSEASDEVTVL
-1402 LKTFEDKICQGF
+1402 LKTFEEKICQGF

-1426 HQVRSSVRLLRSI
+1426 HQVRSSVRLLCSI
-1439 IENTSPFTDSA
+1439 IENSGRFTDSA
-1450 QMALEESTIPVG
+1450 RIVLEESTIPVG

-1472 LMPSVNF
+1472 LMPSIDF
-1479 VSVSDEP
+1479 VSVNDEP
-1486 VLLFS
+1486 ALLFT

-1499 SEEPFGCQEDEGKM
+1499 FAEPFGCQLSDFGKR

-1521 SLDRQLMPGQSARRK
+1521 SIDKQLIPGQSARRK
-1536 LALGDSTSRR
+1536 LALGDSVSRR
-1546 ARDNQ
+1546 VRDNQ

-1563 NTTNASIGHS
+1563 NTPSASIGHT

-1651 TQARSKATLDDNVCT
+1651 TQVRSKATFDDNVST
-1666 KPEKPRQPKADLDD
+1666 KLEKPRQPKADLDD

-1712 IVGEN
+1712 IIGEN
-1717 SPGPVDD
+1717 SPGPVVDE
-1724 TENQQNE
+1724 TENRQNG
-1731 RNLFSGKIVSD
+1731 RNLFSGTVVSE
-1742 SDEACEAGISSRT
+1742 SDEACETGISSQT
-1755 AMLQEAS
+1755 AICQEAN

-1772 SPEKIVFHEHG
+1772 SPEKIMFHDHAGE
-1783 DGSPFISLITG
+1783 SPFISPITG
-1794 SKVTHG
+1794 SKVIPG
-1800 HSTHAAQAKLEQLPP
+1800 HSAHAAQATLHQLP
-1815 NRYRKRSPQKLG
+1815 RSMHRKRSPQKLA
-1827 EKSLSSG
+1827 ESSVSSG
-1834 SHGHDRTIS
+1834 SHGHDRTLY
-1843 NNQPP
+1843 NQPP
-1848 LPPMPPPVS
+1848 LPPMPPPIS
-1857 SASLQ
+1857 STSLQ
-1862 NSDSIQRKPS
+1862 NSDSIQRQPS
-1872 SYNSR
+1872 SYIAR

-1883 PSSYPMQS
+1883 PSSYLMQS
-1891 FDASMPSFL
+1891 FDASMPSFV
-1900 GHQVQTENVLPSTG
+1900 GHQVQTENVLQSTS
-1914 DSSSNALP
+1914 DSSTNALP
-1922 SIDPKF
+1922 SVDAKF

-1936 RIPMEHLSSG
+1936 RIPIEHLSSG
-1946 SSTRPASPLPLRPI
+1946 SSTRPVSPLPLRPVL
-1960 PATQHPAMSSGP
+1960 ATHHAAMNSGP

-1980 SGALQPSLPTSLISD
+1980 GSGVLQPSPPASLISD
-1995 ATLGTNPASGGGF
+1995 ATLGTNPASGGALA
-2008 PSNSLPSLA
+2008 SNSLPALA
-2017 PQFLIGR
+2017 SQFLIGR

-2029 SFFGTPLQV
+2029 SFFGTPLQI
-2038 QLSSGLAQNVSN
+2038 QLSSGLAQSVSN
-2050 PQSSL
+2050 PQPSL
-2055 SSMQPRPPPPP
+2055 SSMQPRPPPP

-2079 LGSLQLPHQ
+2079 LGSLQLPQ

-2097 TLQPQVPLQFPNQ
+2097 TIQPQVPLQFPNQ
-2110 LHVPQLQFYHQGQPE
+2110 LHVPQLQFYHQTQQE
-2125 SVLQPTGHVSEQSL
+2125 SVLQPVGHVSEQSL
-2139 LLNHSAQQQTDS
+2139 LNQSAQQHTDS

-2185 MQMLQIYTPAL
+2185 MQMLQ
-2196 WVGSKSDV
+2196 DR
-2204 ANIGWVPVT
+2204 IGQ
-2213 ERPTSVCHF
+2213 
-2222 LPFCGWP
+2222 L
-2229 P
+2229 

>member
-25 ENASP
+25 
-30 STPNISLVGATSPP
+30 
-44 SFALEVFVHCDG
+44 
-56 ESRFRRLC
+56 
-64 QPFLYS
+64 
-70 HSSSNVLEVEAIV
+70 EAIV

-147 KESLSLLKPF
+147 EESLSSLKPLS
-157 CLQANESDLSTE
+157 LQATELDLSIE
-169 VKKILHL
+169 VKKILL
-176 TLTMYQIPNVENL
+176 LALTMYQIPNVENL
-189 IPNLGSAV
+189 IPNLQSAV
-197 ISAVSK
+197 ISAVLK
-203 YVTASTKCMSRSWRQ
+203 YMPASTNCMSRNWNR
-218 DLASCFTK
+218 DPANCFAE
-226 DNVDSEGISNT
+226 DNVDSQGTSNT
-237 LLMEASNELFDTWKN
+237 LLMEASNELFDIWKN
-252 VSSVVDSS
+252 VNSIVDNI
-260 TFDDNGLAFRS
+260 TFDDNGLAFRL
-271 EELPTIKHLFA
+271 EELPTTKHLFT
-282 LFDNCFPYYR
+282 LFDSCFPYYR
-292 NCSSLDLE
+292 NCSLLDLE
-300 CPVQNKRLVF
+300 CPFQPLV
-310 SLSLVLLLCS
+310 
-320 SKESCFYFVDA
+320 D
-331 GGMEQIINLLCW
+331 
-343 KTSISPA
+343 
-350 TTLLLLGIVEHA
+350 
-362 TRHVVGCEAFL
+362 
-373 GWWPRSDNNIPVGSS
+373 
-388 VGYCSLLKILLEKE
+388 
-402 RHDIACLATYVLQ
+402 LQ
-415 RLHFYEILS
+415 
-424 RYESAVVNIVS
+424 SAVVNIVS
-435 NLPPDELSADGVKF
+435 NLPSEELSSDGVNF
-449 LSSASVE
+449 LSSASIE
-456 LAKLLKVI
+456 LAELLKMI
-464 NMCGPI
+464 NMCVPI
-470 EDPSPGVTARKIYKS
+470 EDPSPVLTARRICKF

-492 SYNST
+492 SYNLT
-497 IGLITSSKYNFVQ
+497 IGLITSSKYSFLQ

-534 SSPLQRLASGPAAE
+534 SSPVLRLASGPAAE

-553 TSSIESIVLSLLFCR
+553 ASSIEALVLSLLFCR

-592 DMSKTECMTLRQAYV
+592 DMSKTECMTLRQAFV

-651 WELCA
+651 WELCS

-683 FSSYNDLDS
+683 LSSYNDLDS
-692 IMTKNGGSP
+692 VTNKNGGSP
-701 LGHAIFHSAAEIL
+701 LGHAIFHSTAEIL
-714 EILVADS
+714 EVLVADS
-721 TASSLKSWIGFSI
+721 TASSLKSWIGFAI

-770 AIGLLRYS
+770 AVGLLRYS

-808 PNNTAD
+808 PNNTD

-855 EDKAVASSLFEEGAI
+855 EEKAVASSLFEEGAI

-912 HEQALVDLMIP
+912 HEQTLVDLMIP

-948 TALLQLHREVSPRLA
+948 TALLQLHREVRFCL
-963 ACAADLSFMFPS
+963 
-975 FAVSFGVVCHLVTS
+975 HL
-989 ALACWPLYNW
+989 
-999 APGLFHCLLENVE
+999 
-1012 ATNAAVPLGPKDACS
+1012 K
-1027 LLCLLGDLF
+1027 GDLF
-1036 PDEGLWLWKVEVP
+1036 PDEGIWLWKVEVP
-1049 SLSAITSLSTSTVL
+1049 SLTAIRSLSTGTVL
-1063 GCQVEKHVNWYLH
+1063 GCQVEKHMNWYLH
-1076 PEHVAILLVR
+1076 PEHVSILLVR

-1106 MVIQDMLRIFIV
+1106 TVIQDMLRIFIV

-1138 LNSKVDETS
+1138 LNNKVDETS
-1147 LSEREIFKVSQLL
+1147 LSEREIFKVHQLL
-1160 RFVAKLSEHPNGK
+1160 QFIAKLSEHPNGK
-1173 ALLWKMG
+1173 ALLCKMG
-1180 VTRILRKL
+1180 VARILRKL
-1188 LQGISNVCCME
+1188 LQECSSMCYME
-1199 DNMISEKGAYSN
+1199 DNMISDKGVYSN
-1211 DLLMQRWMILLL
+1211 DLLMLRWKIPLL
-1223 RSIATVFSTQLSSKE
+1223 RSIASIFSTRPSSKE
-1238 PTIIEELWNENACV
+1238 PTTVEELWNENACV

-1262 LLLCQVLPVGRDMF
+1262 LMLCQSIVIKTGPDRQSDRKKPEPEPLPIR
-1276 ACSLAFKEV
+1276 
-1285 ASSYP
+1285 SS
-1290 GRIAVTSILSQIQT
+1290 
-1304 FNKDEQEK
+1304 
-1312 SETDA
+1312 
-1317 CRYTSKVDNWCGFS
+1317 
-1331 PLLMCWKR
+1331 
-1339 LLQYISASRPTNYLV
+1339 
-1354 EIVYALTLGAIAL
+1354 
-1367 SQSGENLEGT
+1367 LEGT
-1377 IILRCLFGYPFDPC
+1377 IILRRLFGHPSVPS
-1391 SSEASDEVTVL
+1391 SSEASDEVTFL
-1402 LKTFEDKICQGF
+1402 LKTFQEKICQGF

-1426 HQVRSSVRLLRSI
+1426 HQVRSSVRLLCSI
-1439 IENTSPFTDSA
+1439 IENSGPFTDSVR
-1450 QMALEESTIPVG
+1450 MVLEESTIPVG

-1472 LMPSVNF
+1472 LMPSIDF
-1479 VSVSDEP
+1479 VSVNDDP
-1486 VLLFS
+1486 ALLFT

-1499 SEEPFGCQEDEGKM
+1499 FAEPFGCQVSDFSKR

-1521 SLDRQLMPGQSARRK
+1521 SIDKQLIPSQSARRK
-1536 LALGDSTSRR
+1536 LALGDSASRR
-1546 ARDNQ
+1546 VRDNQ
-1551 AHEPTGQFSRGL
+1551 THEPSGQFSRGL
-1563 NTTNASIGHS
+1563 NTPSASIGHT

-1593 DDYVARERNIDG
+1593 DDYVARERNIEG

-1611 IVSSTPRGT
+1611 IVSSTPRGA

-1641 NPVPAPSGDA
+1641 NPVLAPSGDA
-1651 TQARSKATLDDNVCT
+1651 TQVRSKATLDDNVST

-1712 IVGEN
+1712 IIGEN
-1717 SPGPVDD
+1717 SPGPVVDE
-1724 TENQQNE
+1724 TENQQNGI
-1731 RNLFSGKIVSD
+1731 NLFSGTVVSE
-1742 SDEACEAGISSRT
+1742 SDEACETVISSQT
-1755 AMLQEAS
+1755 AIRQES
-1762 IPSERKFSVS
+1762 NIPSERKFSVS
-1772 SPEKIVFHEHG
+1772 SPEKVMFPDHADE
-1783 DGSPFISLITG
+1783 SPFISPTTG
-1794 SKVTHG
+1794 LKVIPG
-1800 HSTHAAQAKLEQLPP
+1800 YSTHAAQATLRQLPP
-1815 NRYRKRSPQKLG
+1815 NMHRKRSPHKLA
-1827 EKSLSSG
+1827 ESSVSSG
-1834 SHGHDRTIS
+1834 SHGHDRTLYNS
-1843 NNQPP
+1843 QPP

-1857 SASLQ
+1857 STSLQ
-1862 NSDSIQRKPS
+1862 NPDSIQRQPS
-1872 SYNSR
+1872 SYIAR

-1883 PSSYPMQS
+1883 PPSYLMQS
-1891 FDASMPSFL
+1891 FDACMPSFV

-1922 SIDPKF
+1922 SVDAKF
-1928 LWNTLPVN
+1928 LWSTLPVN

-1946 SSTRPASPLPLRPI
+1946 SSTRPVSPLPLRPVL
-1960 PATQHPAMSSGP
+1960 ATQHAAMDSGP

-1980 SGALQPSLPTSLISD
+1980 GSGVLQPSPPASLIND
-1995 ATLGTNPASGGGF
+1995 ATLGTNPASGGALA
-2008 PSNSLPSLA
+2008 SNSLPSLA
-2017 PQFLIGR
+2017 SQYIIGR
-2024 PSTPT
+2024 PSTPP
-2029 SFFGTPLQV
+2029 FFGTPLQI
-2038 QLSSGLAQNVSN
+2038 QLSSGLAQSVSN
-2050 PQSSL
+2050 PQPSL
-2055 SSMQPRPPPPP
+2055 SSMQPRAPPPPP
-2066 PPQQPHPSQTFQQ
+2066 PQPHPSQTFQ
-2079 LGSLQLPHQ
+2079 GSLQQPQ

-2097 TLQPQVPLQFPNQ
+2097 TIQPQVPLQFPNQ
-2110 LHVPQLQFYHQGQPE
+2110 LHVPQLQFYHQTQE
-2125 SVLQPTGHVSEQSL
+2125 SVLQPIGQ
-2139 LLNHSAQQQTDS
+2139 SAQQQMDS
-2151 GMNLNQFFSS
+2151 GMNLNHFFSS

-2174 LCQLLE
+2174 LCKLLE

-2185 MQMLQIYTPAL
+2185 MQMLQ
-2196 WVGSKSDV
+2196 DR
-2204 ANIGWVPVT
+2204 IGQ
-2213 ERPTSVCHF
+2213 
-2222 LPFCGWP
+2222 L
-2229 P
+2229 

>member
-25 ENASP
+25 EVLFSEPVVITACEFLEQNASP

-147 KESLSLLKPF
+147 EESLSSLKPLS
-157 CLQANESDLSTE
+157 LQATELDLSIE
-169 VKKILHL
+169 VKKILL
-176 TLTMYQIPNVENL
+176 LALTMYQIPNVENL
-189 IPNLGSAV
+189 IPNLQSAV
-197 ISAVSK
+197 ISAVLK
-203 YVTASTKCMSRSWRQ
+203 YMPASTNCMSRNWNR
-218 DLASCFTK
+218 DPANCFAE
-226 DNVDSEGISNT
+226 DNVDSQGTSNT
-237 LLMEASNELFDTWKN
+237 LLMEASNELFDIWKN
-252 VSSVVDSS
+252 VNSIVDNI
-260 TFDDNGLAFRS
+260 TFDDNGLAFRL
-271 EELPTIKHLFA
+271 EELPTTKHLFT
-282 LFDNCFPYYR
+282 LFDSCFPYYR
-292 NCSSLDLE
+292 NCSLLDLE
-300 CPVQNKRLVF
+300 CPFQPLV
-310 SLSLVLLLCS
+310 
-320 SKESCFYFVDA
+320 D
-331 GGMEQIINLLCW
+331 
-343 KTSISPA
+343 
-350 TTLLLLGIVEHA
+350 
-362 TRHVVGCEAFL
+362 
-373 GWWPRSDNNIPVGSS
+373 
-388 VGYCSLLKILLEKE
+388 
-402 RHDIACLATYVLQ
+402 LQ
-415 RLHFYEILS
+415 
-424 RYESAVVNIVS
+424 SAVVNIVS
-435 NLPPDELSADGVKF
+435 NLPSEELSSDGVNF
-449 LSSASVE
+449 LSSASIE
-456 LAKLLKVI
+456 LAELLKMI
-464 NMCGPI
+464 NMCVPI
-470 EDPSPGVTARKIYKS
+470 EDPSPVLTARRICKF

-492 SYNST
+492 SYNLT
-497 IGLITSSKYNFVQ
+497 IGLITSSKYSFLQ

-534 SSPLQRLASGPAAE
+534 SSPVLRLASGPAAE

-553 TSSIESIVLSLLFCR
+553 ASSIEALVLSLLFCR

-592 DMSKTECMTLRQAYV
+592 DMSKTECMTLRQAFV

-683 FSSYNDLDS
+683 LSSYNDLDS
-692 IMTKNGGSP
+692 VANKNGGSP
-701 LGHAIFHSAAEIL
+701 LGHAIFHSTAEIL
-714 EILVADS
+714 EVLVADS
-721 TASSLKSWIGFSI
+721 TASSLKSWIGFAI

-770 AIGLLRYS
+770 AVGLLRYS

-808 PNNTAD
+808 PNNTD

-855 EDKAVASSLFEEGAI
+855 EEKAVASSLFEEGAI

-912 HEQALVDLMIP
+912 HEQTLVDLMIP

-989 ALACWPLYNW
+989 AIACWPLYNW

-1036 PDEGLWLWKVEVP
+1036 PDEGIWLWKVEVP
-1049 SLSAITSLSTSTVL
+1049 SLTAIRSLSTGTVL
-1063 GCQVEKHVNWYLH
+1063 GCQVEKHMNWYLH
-1076 PEHVAILLVR
+1076 PEHVSILLVR

-1106 MVIQDMLRIFIV
+1106 TVIQDMLRIFIV

-1138 LNSKVDETS
+1138 LNNKVDETS
-1147 LSEREIFKVSQLL
+1147 LSEREIFKVHQLL
-1160 RFVAKLSEHPNGK
+1160 QFIAKLSEHPNGK
-1173 ALLWKMG
+1173 ALLCKMG
-1180 VTRILRKL
+1180 VARILRKL
-1188 LQGISNVCCME
+1188 LQECSSMCYME
-1199 DNMISEKGAYSN
+1199 DNMISDKGVYSN
-1211 DLLMQRWMILLL
+1211 DLLMLRWKIPLL
-1223 RSIATVFSTQLSSKE
+1223 RSIASIFSTRPSSKE
-1238 PTIIEELWNENACV
+1238 PTTVEELWNENACV

-1262 LLLCQVLPVGRDMF
+1262 LMLCQSIVIKTGPDRQSDRKKPEPEPLPIR
-1276 ACSLAFKEV
+1276 
-1285 ASSYP
+1285 SS
-1290 GRIAVTSILSQIQT
+1290 
-1304 FNKDEQEK
+1304 
-1312 SETDA
+1312 
-1317 CRYTSKVDNWCGFS
+1317 
-1331 PLLMCWKR
+1331 
-1339 LLQYISASRPTNYLV
+1339 
-1354 EIVYALTLGAIAL
+1354 
-1367 SQSGENLEGT
+1367 LEGT
-1377 IILRCLFGYPFDPC
+1377 IILRRLFGHPSVPS
-1391 SSEASDEVTVL
+1391 SSEASDEVTFL
-1402 LKTFEDKICQGF
+1402 LKTFQEKICQGF

-1426 HQVRSSVRLLRSI
+1426 HQVRSSVRLLCSI
-1439 IENTSPFTDSA
+1439 IENSGPFTDSVR
-1450 QMALEESTIPVG
+1450 MVLEESTIPVG

-1472 LMPSVNF
+1472 LMPSIDF
-1479 VSVSDEP
+1479 VSVNDDP
-1486 VLLFS
+1486 ALLFT

-1499 SEEPFGCQEDEGKM
+1499 FAEPFGCQVSDFSKR

-1521 SLDRQLMPGQSARRK
+1521 SIDKQLIPSQSARRK
-1536 LALGDSTSRR
+1536 LALGDSASRR
-1546 ARDNQ
+1546 VRDNQ
-1551 AHEPTGQFSRGL
+1551 THEPSGQFSRGL
-1563 NTTNASIGHS
+1563 NTPSASIGHT

-1593 DDYVARERNIDG
+1593 DDYVARERNIEG

-1611 IVSSTPRGT
+1611 IVSSTPRGA

-1641 NPVPAPSGDA
+1641 NPVLAPSGDA
-1651 TQARSKATLDDNVCT
+1651 TQVRSKSTLDDNVST

-1712 IVGEN
+1712 IIGEN
-1717 SPGPVDD
+1717 SPGPVVDE
-1724 TENQQNE
+1724 TENQQNGI
-1731 RNLFSGKIVSD
+1731 NLFSGTVVSE
-1742 SDEACEAGISSRT
+1742 SDEACETVISSQT
-1755 AMLQEAS
+1755 AIRQES
-1762 IPSERKFSVS
+1762 NIPSERKFSVS
-1772 SPEKIVFHEHG
+1772 SPEKVMFPDHADE
-1783 DGSPFISLITG
+1783 SPFISPTTG
-1794 SKVTHG
+1794 LKVIPG
-1800 HSTHAAQAKLEQLPP
+1800 YSTHAAQATLRQLPP
-1815 NRYRKRSPQKLG
+1815 NMHRKRSPHKLA
-1827 EKSLSSG
+1827 ESSVSSG
-1834 SHGHDRTIS
+1834 SHGHDHTLYNS
-1843 NNQPP
+1843 QPP

-1857 SASLQ
+1857 STSLQ
-1862 NSDSIQRKPS
+1862 NPDSIQRQPS
-1872 SYNSR
+1872 SYIAR

-1883 PSSYPMQS
+1883 PPSYLMQS
-1891 FDASMPSFL
+1891 FDACMPSFV

-1922 SIDPKF
+1922 SVDAKF
-1928 LWNTLPVN
+1928 LWSTLPVN

-1946 SSTRPASPLPLRPI
+1946 SSTRPVSPLPLRPVL
-1960 PATQHPAMSSGP
+1960 ATQHAAMDSGP

-1980 SGALQPSLPTSLISD
+1980 GSGVLQPSPPASLIND
-1995 ATLGTNPASGGGF
+1995 ATLGTNPASGGALA
-2008 PSNSLPSLA
+2008 SNSLPSLA
-2017 PQFLIGR
+2017 SQYIIGR
-2024 PSTPT
+2024 PSTPP
-2029 SFFGTPLQV
+2029 FFGTPLQI
-2038 QLSSGLAQNVSN
+2038 QLSSGLAQSVSN
-2050 PQSSL
+2050 PQPSL
-2055 SSMQPRPPPPP
+2055 SSMQPRAPPPPP
-2066 PPQQPHPSQTFQQ
+2066 PQPHPSQTFQ
-2079 LGSLQLPHQ
+2079 GSLRQPQ

-2097 TLQPQVPLQFPNQ
+2097 TIQPQVPLQFPNQ
-2110 LHVPQLQFYHQGQPE
+2110 LHVPQLQFYHQTQQE
-2125 SVLQPTGHVSEQSL
+2125 SVLQPIGHVSEQPIGQ
-2139 LLNHSAQQQTDS
+2139 SAQQQTDS
-2151 GMNLNQFFSS
+2151 GMNLNHFFSS

-2174 LCQLLE
+2174 LCKLLE

-2185 MQMLQIYTPAL
+2185 MQMLQ
-2196 WVGSKSDV
+2196 DR
-2204 ANIGWVPVT
+2204 IGQ
-2213 ERPTSVCHF
+2213 
-2222 LPFCGWP
+2222 L
-2229 P
+2229 

>member
-1 MGRPEPVVL
+1 MGRPEPAVL

-25 ENASP
+25 EVLFSEPVVITACEFLEQNASP

-136 PPALHSSKFTF
+136 PPALHSSKFTIE
-147 KESLSLLKPF
+147 ESLSSLKP
-157 CLQANESDLSTE
+157 LSSQATKLDLSIE

-189 IPNLGSAV
+189 IPNLGSEV
-197 ISAVSK
+197 ISAVLK
-203 YVTASTKCMSRSWRQ
+203 YVSASTNCMSHNWNQ
-218 DLASCFTK
+218 DLANCFAK
-226 DNVDSEGISNT
+226 DNVDSQGTSGS
-237 LLMEASNELFDTWKN
+237 LLMEASNELFDIWKN
-252 VSSVVDSS
+252 VNFIVDTSA
-260 TFDDNGLAFRS
+260 FDYNGLAFRL
-271 EELPTIKHLFA
+271 EELPTTKDIFA
-282 LFDNCFPYYR
+282 LFDNHFPYYR
-292 NCSSLDLE
+292 NCSLLDLE
-300 CPVQNKRLVF
+300 NPFQSKLLVF
-310 SLSLVLLLCS
+310 SLSLVVLLCS

-331 GGMEQIINLLCW
+331 GGMDQIINLLCW
-343 KTSISPA
+343 KTPLCPA

-373 GWWPRSDNNIPVGSS
+373 GWWPRSDNNNIPVGSS
-388 VGYCSLLKILLEKE
+388 VGYCSLLKLLLEKE
-402 RHDIACLATYVLQ
+402 RHDIACLATYVLH
-415 RLHFYEILS
+415 RLRFYEILS
-424 RYESAVVNIVS
+424 RYESAVVTIVS
-435 NLPPDELSADGVKF
+435 NLPSEELSTDGVKF
-449 LSSASVE
+449 LSSASIE
-456 LAKLLKVI
+456 LAELLKVI

-470 EDPSPGVTARKIYKS
+470 EDPSPVVTTRRICKF
-485 GHLEGLL
+485 GDLEGLL

-497 IGLITSSKYNFVQ
+497 VGLITCSKYSFLQ

-534 SSPLQRLASGPAAE
+534 SSPVLRLASGPAAE

-553 TSSIESIVLSLLFCR
+553 ASSIETIVLSLLFCR

-592 DMSKTECMTLRQAYV
+592 DMSKTECMTLRQAFN

-626 HLKVGSAANRLL
+626 HLKVGSSANRLL

-683 FSSYNDLDS
+683 LSSYNDLDS

-714 EILVADS
+714 EVLVADS
-721 TASSLKSWIGFSI
+721 TASSLKSWIGFAI

-770 AIGLLRYS
+770 AVGLLRYS
-778 AILASGGDA
+778 AILAAGGDA

-797 DSMDVENVVAD
+797 DSMDVENVIAD
-808 PNNTAD
+808 SNNTAD
-814 GQVIDNLLGKLV
+814 AQVIDNLLGKLV

-840 VVQLTTAF
+840 VVQLTTAL

-870 NVIYV
+870 NVLYV
-875 VLMNC
+875 VLMNG

-912 HEQALVDLMIP
+912 HEQTIVDLMIP

-963 ACAADLSFMFPS
+963 ACAADLSFMFPT
-975 FAVSFGVVCHLVTS
+975 FAASFGVVCHLVTS

-1036 PDEGLWLWKVEVP
+1036 PDEGIWLWKVEVP
-1049 SLSAITSLSTSTVL
+1049 SLSAIRSLSTGTVL

-1118 RIASEKIECAVV
+1118 RVASKKMECAVV

-1138 LNSKVDETS
+1138 LNNKVDETS
-1147 LSEREIFKVSQLL
+1147 LLEGEIFKVHQLL
-1160 RFVAKLSEHPNGK
+1160 QFIAKLSEHPNGK
-1173 ALLWKMG
+1173 VLLRKMG
-1180 VTRILRKL
+1180 VTRILRKF
-1188 LQGISNVCCME
+1188 LQDCSNMCHME
-1199 DNMISEKGAYSN
+1199 NNMISEKGVYRN
-1211 DLLMQRWMILLL
+1211 DLLMLRWKIPLL
-1223 RSIATVFSTQLSSKE
+1223 RSIASVFSTPRPSSKE
-1238 PTIIEELWNENACV
+1238 PTTVEEVWNESACV
-1252 EECSSIMYHL
+1252 EDCSSIMYHL
-1262 LLLCQVLPVGRDMF
+1262 LMLCQVLPVGRDMF

-1285 ASSYP
+1285 ASSHSCSD
-1290 GRIAVTSILSQIQT
+1290 AVASIFSQIQT
-1304 FNKDEQEK
+1304 SNKDKQEK
-1312 SETDA
+1312 SESDTCYGA
-1317 CRYTSKVDNWCGFS
+1317 PKVDNWCGFS
-1331 PLLMCWKR
+1331 PLLNCWKS
-1339 LLQYISASRPTNYLV
+1339 LLQYICAIRPTDYLV

-1377 IILRCLFGYPFDPC
+1377 VILRYLFGHPFDPS
-1391 SSEASDEVTVL
+1391 SSETSDDVTIL
-1402 LKTFEDKICQGF
+1402 LKTFEESICQGF
-1414 DNWSPYVGKPLL
+1414 DNWLPYVGKPLL
-1426 HQVRSSVRLLRSI
+1426 HQVRSSVRLLCSI
-1439 IENTSPFTDSA
+1439 IENSGPFTASA
-1450 QMALEESTIPVG
+1450 RMSLEESVIPVG

-1472 LMPSVNF
+1472 LMPSIDF
-1479 VSVSDEP
+1479 VSVNDDP
-1486 VLLFS
+1486 ALLFS

-1499 SEEPFGCQEDEGKM
+1499 SAEPFGCQASEFGKKM
-1513 MVWELPDC
+1513 IWELPDC
-1521 SLDRQLMPGQSARRK
+1521 SLDKQLMPGQSARRK
-1536 LALGDSTSRR
+1536 LALGDSASRR
-1546 ARDNQ
+1546 VRDNQ

-1563 NTTNASIGHS
+1563 NTTNASIGHT
-1573 RRDTFRQRKPNTS
+1573 RRDNFRQRKPNTS

-1641 NPVPAPSGDA
+1641 NPVTAPSGDA
-1651 TQARSKATLDDNVCT
+1651 TQVRSKAALDDNASINL
-1666 KPEKPRQPKADLDD
+1666 EKPRKAKADLDD
-1680 DQEINIIFDEESGSD
+1680 DQEINIIFDEESGSE

-1717 SPGPVDD
+1717 SPGPVVDEI
-1724 TENQQNE
+1724 ENQLNE
-1731 RNLFSGKIVSD
+1731 RNLFSGTVVSEC
-1742 SDEACEAGISSRT
+1742 DEACETGISSRT
-1755 AMLQEAS
+1755 AICHEAN
-1762 IPSERKFSVS
+1762 IPSGRKFSVS
-1772 SPEKIVFHEHG
+1772 SPEKIVFHDRADE
-1783 DGSPFISLITG
+1783 SPFISPVTG
-1794 SKVTHG
+1794 SKVTPG
-1800 HSTHAAQAKLEQLPP
+1800 HRTHAAQATLQQLPP
-1815 NRYRKRSPQKLG
+1815 SVYRKRSPENLT
-1827 EKSLSSG
+1827 ESSVSSG
-1834 SHGHDRTIS
+1834 SHGHDRTLPS
-1843 NNQPP
+1843 NQPP

-1862 NSDSIQRKPS
+1862 NPDSIQRQS
-1872 SYNSR
+1872 SYISR
-1877 DGPPPF
+1877 DGPPHF
-1883 PSSYPMQS
+1883 PPSYPMQS
-1891 FDASMPSFL
+1891 FDASMHSFV
-1900 GHQVQTENVLPSTG
+1900 GHQVHTDNVLPCTS
-1914 DSSSNALP
+1914 DLSSNTLP
-1922 SIDPKF
+1922 SVDAKF
-1928 LWNTLPVN
+1928 LWNALPVN
-1936 RIPMEHLSSG
+1936 RIPMEHLSPG
-1946 SSTRPASPLPLRPI
+1946 SSTRPVSPLPLRPVS
-1960 PATQHPAMSSGP
+1960 ATQHTAMSSGP
-1972 PGSLYNQG
+1972 PGALYNQV
-1980 SGALQPSLPTSLISD
+1980 SGVLQSSPPASLISD
-1995 ATLGTNPASGGGF
+1995 ATLGTNPASLGALS
-2008 PSNSLPSLA
+2008 SNSLPSLA
-2017 PQFLIGR
+2017 SQFLIGR

-2029 SFFGTPLQV
+2029 FFGTPLQI

-2050 PQSSL
+2050 PQASI
-2055 SSMQPRPPPPP
+2055 SSMQSRPPPP

-2079 LGSLQLPHQ
+2079 HGSLQLPHQ

-2097 TLQPQVPLQFPNQ
+2097 TIQAQVPLQFPNQ
-2110 LHVPQLQFYHQGQPE
+2110 LHVPQLQLFHQIQQE

-2139 LLNHSAQQQTDS
+2139 PLNQSAQQQTDS
-2151 GMNLNQFFSS
+2151 GMNLNHFFSS
-2161 PEAIQSLLSDRDK
+2161 PEAIQNLLSDRDK

-2185 MQMLQIYTPAL
+2185 MQMLQ
-2196 WVGSKSDV
+2196 DR
-2204 ANIGWVPVT
+2204 IGQ
-2213 ERPTSVCHF
+2213 
-2222 LPFCGWP
+2222 L
-2229 P
+2229 